1 LYFAGAQLQSTSSAC
16 ARAANNGVSAAEGGK
31 WGGNA
36 MLPRRRFLQ
45 LAAIAAGAIV
55 SRRAAALDYPTKPI
69 RWIVGYPPGGS
80 ADTVSRILAQWLTER
95 LGQPVIIEN
104 KPGAATNISLQAAIN
119 SPADGYTMVYLG
131 TSATVN
137 LSFFDQQPSFNVLRD
152 IAPVSGVADFP
163 FVFVVNKSI
172 VAKDVAAFIAY
183 AKANPGKITMASF
196 GAGTSSHLAGELF
209 QAMAGIRLVHVPYR
223 GEALALADMI
233 SGHVEVMFDT
243 LSAAL
248 PHIRSGALRA
258 LAMAGKTRHEALPDV
273 PTVAE
278 TVAGYD
284 AMSWGGLGVPR
295 GTPAEIIDRLNR
307 EMNAGLAD
315 PAVRKRLND
324 VAAVPIF
331 HSPEGF
337 SALMVAETEK
347 WAKVVKLAGVK
358 AE

>member
-1 LYFAGAQLQSTSSAC
+1 MTI
-16 ARAANNGVSAAEGGK
+16 
-31 WGGNA
+31 
-36 MLPRRRFLQ
+36 PRRRFLQ
-45 LAAIAAGAIV
+45 LAGAIAAGPIL
-55 SRRAAALDYPTKPI
+55 SQRARALDYPVKPI
-69 RWIVGYPPGGS
+69 RWIVGYPAGGS

-95 LGQPVIIEN
+95 LGQPIIIEN

-119 SPADGYTMVYLG
+119 SPPDGYTMVYLG

-137 LSFFDQQPSFNVLRD
+137 PSFFESLPFNVLRD

-172 VAKDVAAFIAY
+172 QSKNVAEFIAY
-183 AKANPGKITMASF
+183 AKANPGKISMASF

-209 QAMAGIRLVHVPYR
+209 QAMTGIKLVHVPYR
-223 GEALALADMI
+223 GEAFALADMI

-258 LAMAGKTRHEALPDV
+258 LAMAGKSRYEGLPDV
-273 PTVAE
+273 PTVGE

-284 AMSWGGLGVPR
+284 AMSWGGIGVPR
-295 GTPAEIIDRLNR
+295 GTPGEIIERLNQVI
-307 EMNAGLAD
+307 NAGLAD
-315 PAVRKRLND
+315 PVVRKRLAD
-324 VAAVPIF
+324 VAATPIF
-331 HSPEGF
+331 YTPAEF

-347 WAKVVKLAGVK
+347 WAKVVRLSGAK

>member
-1 LYFAGAQLQSTSSAC
+1 M
-16 ARAANNGVSAAEGGK
+16 K
-31 WGGNA
+31 I
-36 MLPRRRFLQ
+36 PRRRFLQ
-45 LAAIAAGAIV
+45 LAGAAVAWPIL
-55 SRRAAALDYPTKPI
+55 SRRAQALDYPVKPI
-69 RWIVGYPPGGS
+69 RWIIGYPAGGS

-95 LGQPVIIEN
+95 LGQPIIIEN

-119 SPADGYTMVYLG
+119 SPPDGYTMVYLG

-137 LSFFDQQPSFNVLRD
+137 PSFFESLPFDVLRD

-172 VAKDVAAFIAY
+172 HAENVAEFIAY
-183 AKANPGKITMASF
+183 AKANPGKISMASF

-209 QAMAGIRLVHVPYR
+209 QAMTGIKLVHVPYR
-223 GEALALADMI
+223 GEAFALADMI

-258 LAMAGKTRHEALPDV
+258 LAVAGKNRYEGLPDV
-273 PTVAE
+273 PTVGE

-284 AMSWGGLGVPR
+284 AMSWGGIGVPR
-295 GTPAEIIDRLNR
+295 GTPAEIIERLNR
-307 EMNAGLAD
+307 EINTGLAD
-315 PAVRKRLND
+315 PVVRKRLND
-324 VAAVPIF
+324 VAATPIF
-331 HSPEGF
+331 YTPAEF

-347 WAKVVKLAGVK
+347 WAKVVKRSGVK

>member
-1 LYFAGAQLQSTSSAC
+1 MTIH
-16 ARAANNGVSAAEGGK
+16 
-31 WGGNA
+31 
-36 MLPRRRFLQ
+36 RRRFLQ
-45 LAAIAAGAIV
+45 LAGAIAAGSIL
-55 SRRAAALDYPTKPI
+55 SQRARALDYPVKPI
-69 RWIVGYPPGGS
+69 RWIVGYPAGGS

-95 LGQPVIIEN
+95 LGQPIIIEN

-119 SPADGYTMVYLG
+119 SPPDGYTMVYLG

-137 LSFFDQQPSFNVLRD
+137 PSFFESLPFNVLRD

-172 VAKDVAAFIAY
+172 QSKNVAEFIAY
-183 AKANPGKITMASF
+183 AKANPGKISMASF

-209 QAMAGIRLVHVPYR
+209 QAMTGIKLVHVPYR
-223 GEALALADMI
+223 GEAFALADMI

-258 LAMAGKTRHEALPDV
+258 LAMAGKSRYEGLPDV
-273 PTVAE
+273 PTVGE

-284 AMSWGGLGVPR
+284 AMSWGGIGVPR
-295 GTPAEIIDRLNR
+295 DTPPEIIERLNQVI
-307 EMNAGLAD
+307 NAGLAD
-315 PAVRKRLND
+315 PVVRKRLAD
-324 VAAVPIF
+324 VAATPIF
-331 HSPEGF
+331 YTPAEF

-347 WAKVVKLAGVK
+347 WAKVVRLSGAK

>member
-1 LYFAGAQLQSTSSAC
+1 M
-16 ARAANNGVSAAEGGK
+16 K
-31 WGGNA
+31 
-36 MLPRRRFLQ
+36 LPRRRFLQ
-45 LAAIAAGAIV
+45 IAGA
-55 SRRAAALDYPTKPI
+55 AATGAVLSQHARALDYPVKPI
-69 RWIVGYPPGGS
+69 RWIVGYPAGGS

-104 KPGAATNISLQAAIN
+104 KPGAATNISLQAAI
-119 SPADGYTMVYLG
+119 SAPPDGYTMVYLG

-137 LSFFDQQPSFNVLRD
+137 PSFFESLPFNVLRD

-172 VAKDVAAFIAY
+172 ESKNVAEFIAY
-183 AKANPGKITMASF
+183 AKANPGKISMASF

-209 QAMAGIRLVHVPYR
+209 QAMTGIKLVHVPYR
-223 GEALALADMI
+223 GEAFALADMI

-258 LAMAGKTRHEALPDV
+258 LAVAGKNRYEGLPDV
-273 PTVAE
+273 PTVGE

-284 AMSWGGLGVPR
+284 AMSWGGIGVPR
-295 GTPAEIIDRLNR
+295 GTPPEIIDRLNHAI
-307 EMNAGLAD
+307 NAGLAD
-315 PAVRKRLND
+315 PAVRKRLAD
-324 VAAVPIF
+324 VACVPIF
-331 HSPEGF
+331 YTPAEF

-347 WAKVVKLAGVK
+347 WAKVVKLSGVK

>member
-1 LYFAGAQLQSTSSAC
+1 M
-16 ARAANNGVSAAEGGK
+16 VMAAEPGFR
-31 WGGNA
+31 GGNA
-36 MLPRRRFLQ
+36 MTIPRRRFLQ
-45 LAAIAAGAIV
+45 LAGAIAAGPIL
-55 SRRAAALDYPTKPI
+55 SQRARALDYPVKPI
-69 RWIVGYPPGGS
+69 RWIVGYPAGGS

-95 LGQPVIIEN
+95 LGQPIIIEN

-119 SPADGYTMVYLG
+119 SPPDGYTMVYLG

-137 LSFFDQQPSFNVLRD
+137 PSFFESLPFNVLRD

-172 VAKDVAAFIAY
+172 QSKNVAEFIAY
-183 AKANPGKITMASF
+183 AKANPGKISMASF

-209 QAMAGIRLVHVPYR
+209 QAMTGIKLVHVPYR
-223 GEALALADMI
+223 GEAFALADMI

-258 LAMAGKTRHEALPDV
+258 LAMAGKSRYEGLPDV
-273 PTVAE
+273 PTVGE

-284 AMSWGGLGVPR
+284 AMSWGGIGVPR
-295 GTPAEIIDRLNR
+295 GTPGEIIERLNQVI
-307 EMNAGLAD
+307 NAGLAD
-315 PAVRKRLND
+315 PVVRKRLAD
-324 VAAVPIF
+324 VAATPIF
-331 HSPEGF
+331 YTPAEF

-347 WAKVVKLAGVK
+347 WAKVVRLSGAK

>member
-1 LYFAGAQLQSTSSAC
+1 MIA
-16 ARAANNGVSAAEGGK
+16 
-31 WGGNA
+31 GGNA
-36 MLPRRRFLQ
+36 MKLPRRRFLQ
-45 LAAIAAGAIV
+45 VTTVAAAAAV
-55 SRRAAALDYPTKPI
+55 LPQHARALDYPVKPI
-69 RWIVGYPPGGS
+69 RWIVGYPAGGS
-80 ADTVSRILAQWLTER
+80 ADTVSRILAQWLTDR

-119 SPADGYTMVYLG
+119 SPPDGYTMVYLG

-137 LSFFDQQPSFNVLRD
+137 PSFFESLPFNVLRD
-152 IAPVSGVADFP
+152 IAPVSGIADFP

-172 VAKDVAAFIAY
+172 QSKNVAEFIAY
-183 AKANPGKITMASF
+183 AKANPGKISMASF

-209 QAMAGIRLVHVPYR
+209 QAMTGIKLVHVPYR
-223 GEALALADMI
+223 GEAFALADMI

-258 LAMAGKTRHEALPDV
+258 LAMAGKTRYEGLPDV
-273 PTVAE
+273 PTVGE

-284 AMSWGGLGVPR
+284 AMSWGGIGVPR
-295 GTPAEIIDRLNR
+295 GTPAEIIDRLNQAI
-307 EMNAGLAD
+307 NAGLAD
-315 PAVRKRLND
+315 PVVRKRLRD
-324 VAAVPIF
+324 VACVPIIYT
-331 HSPEGF
+331 PAEF

-347 WAKVVKLAGVK
+347 WAEVVKRSGAK

>member
-1 LYFAGAQLQSTSSAC
+1 M
-16 ARAANNGVSAAEGGK
+16 K
-31 WGGNA
+31 
-36 MLPRRRFLQ
+36 LPRRRFLQ
-45 LAAIAAGAIV
+45 IVGIAAAGV
-55 SRRAAALDYPTKPI
+55 VPSRHAQALDYPVKPI
-69 RWIVGYPPGGS
+69 RWIVGYPAGGS

-119 SPADGYTMVYLG
+119 SPPDGYTMVYLG

-137 LSFFDQQPSFNVLRD
+137 PSFFESLPFNVLRD
-152 IAPVSGVADFP
+152 IAPVSGVGDFP

-172 VAKDVAAFIAY
+172 PSKNVAEFIAY
-183 AKANPGKITMASF
+183 AKANPRKVSMASF

-209 QAMAGIRLVHVPYR
+209 QAMTGIKLVHVPYR
-223 GEALALADMI
+223 GEAFALADMI

-258 LAMAGKTRHEALPDV
+258 LAVAGKNRYEGLPDV
-273 PTVAE
+273 PTVGE

-284 AMSWGGLGVPR
+284 AMSWGGIGVPR
-295 GTPAEIIDRLNR
+295 GTPTEIIDRLNQAI
-307 EMNAGLAD
+307 NAGLAD
-315 PAVRKRLND
+315 PAVRKRLLD
-324 VAAVPIF
+324 VACVPIF
-331 HSPEGF
+331 FTPAELNAF
-337 SALMVAETEK
+337 MAAETVK
-347 WAKVVKLAGVK
+347 WAEVVKRSGVR

>member
-1 LYFAGAQLQSTSSAC
+1 MKIPRRQFLQFAGAVIAGPSLSQTAQ
-16 ARAANNGVSAAEGGK
+16 
-31 WGGNA
+31 
-36 MLPRRRFLQ
+36 
-45 LAAIAAGAIV
+45 AI
-55 SRRAAALDYPTKPI
+55 DYPVKPI
-69 RWIVGYPPGGS
+69 RWIIGYPAGGS

-95 LGQPVIIEN
+95 LGQPIIIEN

-119 SPADGYTMVYLG
+119 SPPDGYTMVYLG

-137 LSFFDQQPSFNVLRD
+137 PSFFESLPFDVLRD

-172 VAKDVAAFIAY
+172 QAKNVTEFIAY
-183 AKANPGKITMASF
+183 AKANPGKISMASF

-209 QAMAGIRLVHVPYR
+209 QAMTGIKLVHVPYR
-223 GEALALADMI
+223 GEAFALADMI

-258 LAMAGKTRHEALPDV
+258 LAVAGKNRYEGLPDV
-273 PTVAE
+273 PTVGE

-284 AMSWGGLGVPR
+284 AMSWGGIGVPR
-295 GTPAEIIDRLNR
+295 GTPPEIIERLNR
-307 EMNAGLAD
+307 EINAGLAD
-315 PAVRKRLND
+315 PVVRKRLND
-324 VAAVPIF
+324 VAATPIF
-331 HSPEGF
+331 YTPAEF

-347 WAKVVKLAGVK
+347 WAKVVKLSGVK

>member
-1 LYFAGAQLQSTSSAC
+1 MKIPRRQFLQFAGAVVAGPILSQTAH
-16 ARAANNGVSAAEGGK
+16 
-31 WGGNA
+31 
-36 MLPRRRFLQ
+36 
-45 LAAIAAGAIV
+45 AI
-55 SRRAAALDYPTKPI
+55 DYPVKPI
-69 RWIVGYPPGGS
+69 RWIIGYPAGGS

-95 LGQPVIIEN
+95 LGQPIIIEN

-119 SPADGYTMVYLG
+119 SPPDGYTMVYLG

-137 LSFFDQQPSFNVLRD
+137 PSFFESLPFDVLRD

-172 VAKDVAAFIAY
+172 QAKNVTEFIAY
-183 AKANPGKITMASF
+183 AKANPGKISMASF

-209 QAMAGIRLVHVPYR
+209 QAMTGIKLVHVPYR
-223 GEALALADMI
+223 GEAFALADMI

-258 LAMAGKTRHEALPDV
+258 LAVAGKNRYEGLPDV
-273 PTVAE
+273 PTVGE

-284 AMSWGGLGVPR
+284 AMSWGGIGVPR
-295 GTPAEIIDRLNR
+295 GTPPEIIERLNR
-307 EMNAGLAD
+307 EINAGLAD
-315 PAVRKRLND
+315 PVVRKRLND
-324 VAAVPIF
+324 VAATPIF
-331 HSPEGF
+331 YTPAEF

-347 WAKVVKLAGVK
+347 WAKVVKLSGVK